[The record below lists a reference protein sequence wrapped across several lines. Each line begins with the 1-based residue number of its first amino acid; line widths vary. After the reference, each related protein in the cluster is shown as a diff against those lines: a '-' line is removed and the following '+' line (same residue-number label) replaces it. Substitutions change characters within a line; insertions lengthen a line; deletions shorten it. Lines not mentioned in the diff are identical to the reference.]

1 MNDYSASD
9 FAKLREL
16 ATLLQSA
23 PHVIE
28 ALDQLA
34 AKSAELRAEVDRC
47 NKARGE
53 LVAAASAHEQ
63 RLAELSAAQVN
74 QHQKRKD
81 EIARGKSALEGERRA
96 LAAERR
102 RVTERERWVEHR
114 AADLTN
120 RLRGAA

>member
-63 RLAELSAAQVN
+63 RLAELSGA
-74 QHQKRKD
+74 
-81 EIARGKSALEGERRA
+81 GEPA
-96 LAAERR
+96 PKAERR
-102 RVTERERWVEHR
+102 NCARQVR
-114 AADLTN
+114 A
-120 RLRGAA
+120 GG

>member
-34 AKSAELRAEVDRC
+34 QATAKHD
-47 NKARGE
+47 
-53 LVAAASAHEQ
+53 AAADRAAKAEAALVEAAAGHEQ
-63 RLAELSAAQVN
+63 RLAELSAAQVS

-81 EIARGKSALEGERRA
+81 EIARGKAALEGERA
-96 LAAERR
+96 ELQAERQ
-102 RVTERERWVEHR
+102 RVIERERWVEHR

>member
-1 MNDYSASD
+1 MNDYSATD

-28 ALDQLA
+28 ALDQLE

-53 LVAAASAHEQ
+53 LVEAAVAHEQ
-63 RLAELSAAQVN
+63 RLAELSAAQVKD
-74 QHQKRKD
+74 HQKRKD
-81 EIARGKSALEGERRA
+81 EISRGKAALETERRE
-96 LAAERR
+96 LDAERQ
-102 RVTERERWVEHR
+102 RVSDRERWVEHR
-114 AADLTN
+114 AADLGN
-120 RLRGAA
+120 RARSVA

>member
-1 MNDYSASD
+1 MNDYSATD

-28 ALDQLA
+28 ALNQLEAKTAEHRA
-34 AKSAELRAEVDRC
+34 AVDAANRA
-47 NKARGE
+47 KGE
-53 LVAAASAHEQ
+53 LVEAAVAHEQ
-63 RLAELSAAQVN
+63 RLAELSAAQVS

-81 EIARGKSALEGERRA
+81 EIARGKAALE
-96 LAAERR
+96 AERR
-102 RVTERERWVEHR
+102 ELDAERQRVSDRERWVEHR
-114 AADLTN
+114 AADLNN